1 MHYIFMAL
9 DVVVSLLNVC
19 QLKKNNIKLLNI
31 YMTSMENNTLNA
43 RAGRRD
49 ILTTIYFQ
57 IRTSLVG
64 HTHYDYEIP
73 KIVLSFF
80 WWIFSFQSLEAH
92 KDYSAFIE

>member
-1 MHYIFMAL
+1 MAL
-9 DVVVSLLNVC
+9 DVVVSSLNVC
-19 QLKKNNIKLLNI
+19 QLKRKNIKLLKI
-31 YMTSMENNTLNA
+31 YMTSIENNTLNA
-43 RAGRRD
+43 KAGRRD

-80 WWIFSFQSLEAH
+80 LVDFFFPVTGSSQRL
-92 KDYSAFIE
+92 